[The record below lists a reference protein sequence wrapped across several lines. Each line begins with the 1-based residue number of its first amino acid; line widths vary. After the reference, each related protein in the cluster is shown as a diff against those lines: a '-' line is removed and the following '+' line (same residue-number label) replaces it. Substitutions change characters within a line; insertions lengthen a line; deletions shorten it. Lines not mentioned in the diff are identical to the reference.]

1 MKSEP
6 WVGRGLA
13 GQNSSWMECISHLG
27 SRASTDPHSCL
38 HQRVSPWRP
47 APQGASA
54 GRRGLRQHFISMRG
68 CPLPTNLPFKVQHIQ
83 DKRSLEEGARGGRER
98 VELLASC
105 SLSARSLGR
114 RQGHSSLSPPRRSM
128 WACPD
133 STGRDVRES
142 RSSRASCPQATAGVT
157 SANVQSARARHVAEP
172 RIGMRGRCKFTR

>member
-1 MKSEP
+1 
-6 WVGRGLA
+6 
-13 GQNSSWMECISHLG
+13 
-27 SRASTDPHSCL
+27 
-38 HQRVSPWRP
+38 
-47 APQGASA
+47 
-54 GRRGLRQHFISMRG
+54 MRG

-172 RIGMRGRCKFTR
+172 RIGMRGRCKFTRYWHGYQEGQRNGVVCATYCTRYGGQRNCRN